1 MSRLSRS
8 ERLAVAL
15 WTGLA
20 VVAWNGLYD
29 LRISLGVREYLLE
42 TALHEAGRGQ
52 AVVLAEA
59 MRLTVRDAVLVAS
72 LWAGIILIAGL
83 GTVRMLRR

>member
-1 MSRLSRS
+1 MSRLSRA